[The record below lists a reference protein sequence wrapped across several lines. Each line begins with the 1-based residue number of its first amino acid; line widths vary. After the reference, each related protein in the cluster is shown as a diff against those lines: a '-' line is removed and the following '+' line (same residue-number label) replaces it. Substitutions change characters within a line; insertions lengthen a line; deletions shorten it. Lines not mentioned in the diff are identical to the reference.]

1 MKIARRVATISPQ
14 VKNWLVQF
22 TEASLLPPPTN
33 VQQLIKE
40 EVIVDEL
47 LATTADAVIWLKKAL
62 VDAYLSKN
70 IKETVC
76 LLLSTDAFWV
86 GMFEDTPHFQ
96 RESLF
101 QSLQLFCQ
109 EELNNIGKGV
119 KYYYN
124 SHNLSDVLG
133 TFTLPVHP
141 ELNCEEVH
149 LRQDHPLIGLTPINS
164 AIHDNDRN
172 TTIYERDESVYIHQL
187 RIIAMCLNKNYQDRV
202 RYIVEEYE
210 GEHIGCSIKGDVRIR
225 NKWRA
230 KEDHGKEIRPRP
242 SCNIDVNRCCATF
255 TEPEQLKKAAIA
267 LVEHFGGY
275 AARVKNGFELSVE
288 AASKSFHYRSYMINL
303 IVDFGFTYGQ
313 MFHKSNKYNG
323 MLEKYLASPPSNPN
337 EVCVEVDEKRVKHKR
352 FLWNKWRHEA
362 ILACKQLKCKEMANR
377 PVRLICEVQLLL
389 RPYLYARQKMHLLYK
404 IVRADTKESLKKQF
418 ATIVGEESV
427 LEENATWDS
436 EENKCLIVSNELM
449 SKGMFSEALMLA
461 CENGFKKVLENV
473 VKNMPDKRMINQPNK
488 KGETPLFLA
497 SFYGNIDIVCFLLQQ
512 DNINIYVVRKDR
524 DMYRAHTPLS
534 IACQNNHV
542 DIVRLLLSN
551 GVKHDV
557 EDLGRI
563 LFNSVCLNNIDV
575 VRTLLL
581 EEDINLNYVGE
592 EGKTALQV
600 AIKQGY
606 AEIEQMLRDHVNGAT
621 IRFFRLQGG
630 AFTPNL
636 ESSIRSP

>member
-1 MKIARRVATISPQ
+1 MGAGASTSSSFNVSVEEHIHNALKTGKTLKQVGAHINQRLLPNNSAPPQDVIDWFLTPKPPRLFTPSIAPATLEWMKIARRVATISPQ

-40 EVIVDEL
+40 EVIVDKL

-323 MLEKYLASPPSNPN
+323 VLEKYLASPPSNPN

-362 ILACKQLKCKEMANR
+362 ILQLPRQDVNLAR
-377 PVRLICEVQLLL
+377 GAVVAQAEVE
-389 RPYLYARQKMHLLYK
+389 PG
-404 IVRADTKESLKKQF
+404 TS
-418 ATIVGEESV
+418 
-427 LEENATWDS
+427 
-436 EENKCLIVSNELM
+436 
-449 SKGMFSEALMLA
+449 
-461 CENGFKKVLENV
+461 
-473 VKNMPDKRMINQPNK
+473 
-488 KGETPLFLA
+488 
-497 SFYGNIDIVCFLLQQ
+497 
-512 DNINIYVVRKDR
+512 
-524 DMYRAHTPLS
+524 
-534 IACQNNHV
+534 
-542 DIVRLLLSN
+542 
-551 GVKHDV
+551 
-557 EDLGRI
+557 
-563 LFNSVCLNNIDV
+563 
-575 VRTLLL
+575 
-581 EEDINLNYVGE
+581 
-592 EGKTALQV
+592 
-600 AIKQGY
+600 
-606 AEIEQMLRDHVNGAT
+606 
-621 IRFFRLQGG
+621 
-630 AFTPNL
+630 
-636 ESSIRSP
+636 